1 MPPQSLPICHTWDMG
16 LFDRKVSKAAI
27 SPAPNK
33 AAAAGGM
40 SPGYNS
46 SNAGINMIGQYYT
59 YREGEARNRAIS
71 VPTINRA
78 RDLMASVIGS
88 MPLKMYTEMWNGDDM
103 EKVYLA
109 PRSWIRRPDPNVS
122 FQFLMS
128 WTLDDLMMYGRAFW
142 YISSRTADGY
152 PATFTRLPA
161 GSITTTD
168 QAGPVWFAP
177 SSQVYFQ
184 GGEIDPANL
193 VQFLSPAQGLIYS
206 APGAIETALKLEAA
220 RNRNASSSIPAGVL
234 KQTGGE
240 PLSAQELADLASAF
254 NAARATN
261 QTAALNEYL
270 SYTETN
276 STPDKML
283 LIEASQYQSLE
294 MSRLANV
301 PPYLVGVAT
310 GAYSYQSSQQAR
322 ADLYLFGVKL
332 YADAI
337 AGALSMDNVL
347 PRGTYVCFDADEYL
361 EENFM
366 ADNMDSQDIN
376 IQENTQQ
383 RIAE

>member
-254 NAARATN
+254 NSARATN

-366 ADNMDSQDIN
+366 ADNMDREDIN
-376 IQENTQQ
+376 IQENTQE

>member
-1 MPPQSLPICHTWDMG
+1 MA
-16 LFDRKVSKAAI
+16 LFGKPKSSAI
-27 SPAPNK
+27 SVPTKVN
-33 AAAAGGM
+33 AATGFA
-40 SPGYNS
+40 PGYSS
-46 SNAGINMIGQYYT
+46 SNVGVNMIGQYYT
-59 YREGEARNRAIS
+59 YREGEARNAAIS

-88 MPLKMYTEMWNGDDM
+88 MPLRMYREVWNETERKM
-103 EKVYLA
+103 EKEYLA
-109 PRSWIRRPDPNVS
+109 PRSWIRRPDPTVP

-128 WTLDDLMMYGRAFW
+128 FTLDDLMMFGRAFW
-142 YISSRTADGY
+142 YISSRYADGL
-152 PATFTRLPA
+152 PATMQRLPA

-168 QAGPVWFAP
+168 QSGPVWFAP

-193 VQFLSPAQGLIYS
+193 IQFLSPAQGLIYS
-206 APGAIETALKLEAA
+206 APNAIDTALKLEAA
-220 RNRNASSSIPAGVL
+220 RNRNASSSIPAGIL
-234 KQTGGE
+234 RQTENSE
-240 PLSAQELADLASAF
+240 PLDAQSLSDLAAQF
-254 NAARATN
+254 NAARASN
-261 QTAALNEYL
+261 QTAALNQYL
-270 SYTETN
+270 TYTETN
-276 STPDKML
+276 ATPDKML

-347 PRGTYVCFDADEYL
+347 PRGTSVCFDAHEYL
-361 EENFM
+361 EENFL
-366 ADNMDSQDIN
+366 ADSMSDRETVIE
-376 IQENTQQ
+376 ENTQEE
-383 RIAE
+383 IAS

>member
-1 MPPQSLPICHTWDMG
+1 
-16 LFDRKVSKAAI
+16 
-27 SPAPNK
+27 
-33 AAAAGGM
+33 
-40 SPGYNS
+40 
-46 SNAGINMIGQYYT
+46 
-59 YREGEARNRAIS
+59 
-71 VPTINRA
+71 
-78 RDLMASVIGS
+78 MASVIGS
-88 MPLKMYTEMWNGDDM
+88 MNLRAYNEFWNGEEM
-103 EKVYLA
+103 EKIYIA
-109 PRSWIRRPDPNVS
+109 PRSWLRRPDPSVS

-128 WTLDDLMMYGRAFW
+128 WTLDDLMMFGRAFW
-142 YISSRTADGY
+142 YITSRTADGY

-168 QAGPVWFAP
+168 MAGPVWFAP
-177 SSQVYFQ
+177 STQVYFQ

-206 APGAIETALKLEAA
+206 APGAIETALKLESA

-270 SYTETN
+270 TYTETN

-283 LIEASQYQSLE
+283 LIEASQYQALE

-347 PRGTYVCFDADEYL
+347 PRGTYVEFDADEYL

-366 ADNMDSQDIN
+366 ADEMDN
-376 IQENTQQ
+376 REVVVRENTQEE
-383 RIAE
+383 IANR

>member
-1 MPPQSLPICHTWDMG
+1 MA
-16 LFDRKVSKAAI
+16 LFGKPKTSAI
-27 SPAPNK
+27 SVPTKVN
-33 AAAAGGM
+33 AATGFA
-40 SPGYNS
+40 PGYSS
-46 SNAGINMIGQYYT
+46 SNVGVNMIGQYYT
-59 YREGEARNRAIS
+59 YREGEARNAAIS

-88 MPLKMYTEMWNGDDM
+88 MPLRMYKEVWNETERKM
-103 EKVYLA
+103 EKEYLA
-109 PRSWIRRPDPNVS
+109 PRSWIRRPDPTVP

-128 WTLDDLMMYGRAFW
+128 FTLDDLMMFGRAFW
-142 YISSRTADGY
+142 YISSRYADGL
-152 PATFTRLPA
+152 PATMQRLPA

-168 QAGPVWFAP
+168 QSGPVWFAP

-193 VQFLSPAQGLIYS
+193 IQFLSPAQGLIYS
-206 APGAIETALKLEAA
+206 APNAIDTALKLEAA
-220 RNRNASSSIPAGVL
+220 RNRNASSSIPAGIL
-234 KQTGGE
+234 RQTENSE
-240 PLSAQELADLASAF
+240 PLDAQSLSDLAAQF
-254 NAARATN
+254 NAARASN
-261 QTAALNEYL
+261 QTAALNQYL
-270 SYTETN
+270 TYTETN
-276 STPDKML
+276 ATPDKML

-347 PRGTYVCFDADEYL
+347 PRGTYVEFDADEYL

-366 ADNMDSQDIN
+366 ADSMDDRETVIE
-376 IQENTQQ
+376 ENTQEE
-383 RIAE
+383 IAS

>member
-1 MPPQSLPICHTWDMG
+1 MA
-16 LFDRKVSKAAI
+16 LFGKPKTSAI
-27 SPAPNK
+27 SVPTK
-33 AAAAGGM
+33 VTAATGF
-40 SPGYNS
+40 SPGYSS
-46 SNAGINMIGQYYT
+46 SNVGVNMIGQYYT
-59 YREGEARNRAIS
+59 YREGEARNAAIS

-88 MPLKMYTEMWNGDDM
+88 MPLRMYKEVWNETERKM
-103 EKVYLA
+103 EKEYLA
-109 PRSWIRRPDPNVS
+109 PRSWIRRPDPTVP

-128 WTLDDLMMYGRAFW
+128 FTLDDLMMFGRAFW
-142 YISSRTADGY
+142 YISSRYADGL
-152 PATFTRLPA
+152 PATMQRLPA

-168 QAGPVWFAP
+168 QSGPVWFAP

-193 VQFLSPAQGLIYS
+193 IQFLSPAQGLIYS
-206 APGAIETALKLEAA
+206 APNAIDTALKLEAA
-220 RNRNASSSIPAGVL
+220 RNRNASSSIPAGIL
-234 KQTGGE
+234 RQTENSE
-240 PLSAQELADLASAF
+240 PLDAQSLSDLAAQF
-254 NAARATN
+254 NAARASN
-261 QTAALNEYL
+261 QTAALNQYL
-270 SYTETN
+270 TYTETN
-276 STPDKML
+276 ATPDKML

-347 PRGTYVCFDADEYL
+347 PRGTYVEFDADEYL

-366 ADNMDSQDIN
+366 ADSMDKEEVN
-376 IQENTQQ
+376 IEENTQEE
-383 RIAE
+383 IAS